1 MHSTTHRR
9 LPRLADAEVQCEVIM
24 SRRVIERETGV
35 TPDIFAY
42 PYGLWDEGVRAAV
55 RAAGYRAAVTNRSLR
70 AEIKTD
76 RAIPSLSHW
85 FESSVPGLYFVGLTS
100 LRAFG
105 PLYRFVAGCGAAAR
119 RVADSVARK
128 RRRRSRT
135 VPKRDG
141 AATLRSET
149 PAGQV

>member
-1 MHSTTHRR
+1 
-9 LPRLADAEVQCEVIM
+9 M

-105 PLYRFVAGCGAAAR
+105 PLYRFVAGCKATAP
-119 RVADSVARK
+119 RVARSVAR
-128 RRRRSRT
+128 RQAAGRQTTAPPFREGRSLARQ
-135 VPKRDG
+135 
-141 AATLRSET
+141 RS
-149 PAGQV
+149 

>member
-1 MHSTTHRR
+1 
-9 LPRLADAEVQCEVIM
+9 M

-42 PYGLWDEGVRAAV
+42 PYGLWDERVKGAV
-55 RAAGYRAAVTNRSLR
+55 RAAGYWAAVTNRSLR

-76 RAIPSLSHW
+76 RAIPNLSHW

-105 PLYRFVAGCGAAAR
+105 PLYRFVAGCGAAAL

-128 RRRRSRT
+128 RRRCSRT
-135 VPKRDG
+135 APKRDG
-141 AATLRSET
+141 AVTLRSET

>member
-1 MHSTTHRR
+1 
-9 LPRLADAEVQCEVIM
+9 M

-119 RVADSVARK
+119 RVADAVARQ
-128 RRRRSRT
+128 RSRRPRT
-135 VPKRDG
+135 APARDG
-141 AATLRSET
+141 AEKVRRVVARDRAVADSVSR
-149 PAGQV
+149 GQK